1 MRVIEFS
8 RERAQPIELF
18 NSVAASSCPLGDGH
32 GEAHF
37 YCLYFGPG
45 SQIGR
50 HVAGFDQL
58 FLVVAGEGWAAGPDD
73 RRIKL
78 TAGQGAYFTRGESHS
93 KGSERGMTV
102 IMVQA
107 AKVSLLAP
115 HISA

>member
-18 NSVAASSCPLGDGH
+18 NSIAASSSPLGEGH

-45 SQIGR
+45 GQIGQ

-58 FLVVAGEGWAAGPDD
+58 FLVVAGEGWAAGPDEQ
-73 RRIKL
+73 RIKL
-78 TAGQGAYFTRGESHS
+78 TAGQGAYFRCGENHA
-93 KGSERGMTV
+93 KGSETGMTV
-102 IMVQA
+102 IMVQTT
-107 AKVSLLAP
+107 KLTLLAP
-115 HISA
+115 QIPA

>member
-18 NSVAASSCPLGDGH
+18 NSVAASSSPLGDGH

-45 SQIGR
+45 SQIGQ

-58 FLVVAGEGWAAGPDD
+58 FLVVAGEGWAAGPGEQ
-73 RRIKL
+73 RIKL
-78 TAGQGAYFTRGESHS
+78 MAGQGAYFTCGESHS
-93 KGSERGMTV
+93 KGSETGMTV
-102 IMVQA
+102 IMVQV
-107 AKVSLLAP
+107 AKLRLSAP
-115 HISA
+115 EITF